1 MYEYKAF
8 ITAVYDGDT
17 VTANI
22 DLGCNVWLHGE
33 KLRLFG
39 IDAPEVRG
47 EEREEGLKSRDWL
60 RSVILNR
67 EVVVKTKKDK
77 KGKYGRYL
85 AEILVE
91 GVDVATLSVAAGMAQ
106 WAEY

>member
-1 MYEYKAF
+1 MYIYQAI

-22 DLGCNVWLHGE
+22 DCGFNIWKKGE

-39 IDAPEVRG
+39 INTPEVRG
-47 EEREEGLKSRDWL
+47 EERPEGLKSRDFL
-60 RSVILNR
+60 RDLILDKK
-67 EVVVKTKKDK
+67 VQIQTVKDK

-85 AEILVE
+85 ATIVLDGVNVNKLLVE
-91 GVDVATLSVAAGMAQ
+91 KGFGEFKD
-106 WAEY
+106 Y